1 MNKQISFILGIL
13 FAISA
18 YFQASPTITNPTAL
32 VESNSKEFVIVPTT
46 IPTAIPIAYS
56 NGTMFGG
63 PSLYASDI
71 DNILLK
77 RGSPAYGNGQN
88 FFDLGVAYGID
99 PAYLLAFFAK
109 ESSMGADPNWTNTKN
124 IGNIICTS
132 NWQGKCHGRF
142 RIYDSWYA
150 AANDWYKL
158 MSTKYYGMDIYSIM
172 EMYAPSSDGNKPK
185 AYADTV
191 LQLVAQWR
199 TR

>member
-1 MNKQISFILGIL
+1 MHKQISFVLGIL
-13 FAISA
+13 LAISA
-18 YFQASPTITNPTAL
+18 YLQASPAINNPTTL
-32 VESNSKEFVIVPTT
+32 VESNSKKFVIVPTS
-46 IPTAIPIAYS
+46 IPTQPIIAYS

-63 PSLYASDI
+63 PSITASDI

-88 FFDLGVAYGID
+88 FFDLGVAYNID

-109 ESSMGADPNWTNTKN
+109 ESSMGTDPNWTNTKN
-124 IGNIICTS
+124 IGNIICTA
-132 NWQGKCHGRF
+132 NWQGACHGRF

-158 MSTKYYGMDIYSIM
+158 MANKYYGMDIYSIM
-172 EMYAPSSDGNKPK
+172 EIYAPRSDGNNPT

-191 LQLVAQWR
+191 LKLVAQWR